1 MTFNPGQWPYQ
12 AAKHCE
18 CCAATPAAQ
27 PLGPLKKNTKNAFED
42 QIRSFS
48 LLFCVSP
55 EYNRNIDCSARHV
68 KGFRRGIDDLSKNID

>member
-27 PLGPLKKNTKNAFED
+27 PLGPLHKDKRQKCIED
-42 QIRSFS
+42 IGDRESVF
-48 LLFCVSP
+48 LP
-55 EYNRNIDCSARHV
+55 EYNRNIDFATRHV
-68 KGFRRGIDDLSKNID
+68 KGFRGGIDDL

>member
-27 PLGPLKKNTKNAFED
+27 PLGPLKKKDQKNAFED

-48 LLFCVSP
+48 LLFVSHL
-55 EYNRNIDCSARHV
+55 NTI
-68 KGFRRGIDDLSKNID
+68 GILTVPPDM

>member
-27 PLGPLKKNTKNAFED
+27 PLGPLKKRPKNAFED

-48 LLFCVSP
+48 LLYVSHL
-55 EYNRNIDCSARHV
+55 NTI
-68 KGFRRGIDDLSKNID
+68 GILTVPPDM